1 MCYQYYWA
9 YFEMNTIRG
18 YFMLSNVSYH
28 ILGVYL
34 HFIIFYVIFGQNMS
48 NWTLHGD
55 HNLMNPNSSAF
66 RFELQ
71 QENVV
76 LTDLCDIF
84 AIQSDP
90 KIHIF
95 EILRDFI
102 TWFFRFL
109 VVLPPPFWLHYT
121 YIFIILKT

>member
-1 MCYQYYWA
+1 
-9 YFEMNTIRG
+9 
-18 YFMLSNVSYH
+18 
-28 ILGVYL
+28 
-34 HFIIFYVIFGQNMS
+34 
-48 NWTLHGD
+48 
-55 HNLMNPNSSAF
+55 MNPNSSAF

-76 LTDLCDIF
+76 LTDSCDIF

-102 TWFFRFL
+102 T
-109 VVLPPPFWLHYT
+109 
-121 YIFIILKT
+121 